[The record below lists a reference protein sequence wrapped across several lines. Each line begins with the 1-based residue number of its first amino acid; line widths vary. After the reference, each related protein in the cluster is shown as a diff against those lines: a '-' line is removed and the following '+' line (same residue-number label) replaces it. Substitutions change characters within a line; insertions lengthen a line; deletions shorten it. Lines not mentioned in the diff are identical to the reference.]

1 MKDFY
6 GLQEGIVGYFGVG
19 IKYDAAP
26 VKKEQKPQE
35 PAQDAAPPAMQTE
48 ESIPMPA
55 EGTMMPGVQQ

>member
-35 PAQDAAPPAMQTE
+35 PAQDAAFPTMPTE
-48 ESIPMPA
+48 RNIPMPT
-55 EGTMMPGVQQ
+55 EGTMIPGVQQ